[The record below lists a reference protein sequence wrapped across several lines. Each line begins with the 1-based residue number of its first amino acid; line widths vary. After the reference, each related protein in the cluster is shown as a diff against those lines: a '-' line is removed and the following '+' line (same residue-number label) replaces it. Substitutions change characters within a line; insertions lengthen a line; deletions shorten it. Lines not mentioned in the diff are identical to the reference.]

1 MILYILSQTMQNL
14 ANHGAS
20 QKVHLRLMEVLVFQ
34 VFDYQES
41 LSLLSNKLAK
51 LLRTGLMV

>member
-1 MILYILSQTMQNL
+1 MQNL